1 MCILGR
7 GDDTL
12 ISFQKRLGA
21 FQVSLGT
28 ALAHG
33 CSFLGC
39 GSQEDLQEAS
49 TVGAQRKGPAR
60 QKRKLS
66 VRGIEGTSLTV
77 YIYTYIYT
85 YNYTNFCTS
94 KKPQRPPTLRLPWLV
109 G

>member
-7 GDDTL
+7 GDDTF

-77 YIYTYIYT
+77 YTIYIHIHIYNVGPPSYKLV
-85 YNYTNFCTS
+85 YN
-94 KKPQRPPTLRLPWLV
+94 PH
-109 G
+109 

>member
-7 GDDTL
+7 GDDTF

-77 YIYTYIYT
+77 YTIYIYT
-85 YNYTNFCTS
+85 HTYIQCGP
-94 KKPQRPPTLRLPWLV
+94 PQL
-109 G
+109 